1 MQYPLA
7 ALVVEKS
14 FSCNSNTSIT
24 LSVCENIATY
34 TPHTNQ
40 NGQKI
45 IFYYRII
52 INNVVLTHIF
62 ANHFAKVSQL
72 LQKLLV
78 ALHYTLLLSHFLL
91 FIFQFIP
98 HSSLIRF
105 APAQFLINI
114 ATINNMNGFSHYS
127 YSLTTPSLVLCVVSY
142 TKKMHSIKQ
151 STHFAHKILITIPYV
166 QYIVHLYSLN
176 LPFTNLNI
184 LLLYSDI
191 LLLTL
196 KQFIIH
202 KENPYSTQIP
212 LQPKNYIIF
221 LPQRAH
227 YTNQYTR
234 SLKIQWHSTRACLFN
249 HHRFFAQKNQCSSH
263 WLSLV
268 YNQPLCSE

>member
-1 MQYPLA
+1 M
-7 ALVVEKS
+7 
-14 FSCNSNTSIT
+14 
-24 LSVCENIATY
+24 
-34 TPHTNQ
+34 PH
-40 NGQKI
+40 
-45 IFYYRII
+45 
-52 INNVVLTHIF
+52 
-62 ANHFAKVSQL
+62 L

-78 ALHYTLLLSHFLL
+78 ALHYTLLLSHFL
-91 FIFQFIP
+91 FFVFQFIP
-98 HSSLIRF
+98 HSWFTYF
-105 APAQFLINI
+105 APTRTLINAAAKNCMNDFAYCSCSLAVSFSI
-114 ATINNMNGFSHYS
+114 ACTSS
-127 YSLTTPSLVLCVVSY
+127 YA
-142 TKKMHSIKQ
+142 KKIYSIKQ